1 MSNIPAHYQAVW
13 ESSSIDAAMSRAP
26 ILILSF
32 IMLWAINIIIFDK
45 FRLPYT
51 SVIPAR
57 NVNVYYVFFAPFL
70 IIILLLFMLFLFHS
84 SSNIMNLEYIML
96 LFYSIII
103 FLLYYICTNGKIFNK
118 TYSDQTSP
126 FLSLLYV
133 VFNPNPDK
141 IAFVEVLCA
150 DALCSLS
157 KVLKDLGVTI
167 IVLVASFNNVPVYNM
182 HEGGMIL
189 IALLASLPFAL
200 RVRQCSIQLINT
212 SDMYTA
218 LGILIN
224 ILKYISSFP
233 PIWIATYSAITI
245 NTSVESKTQTH
256 MLMLTA
262 ATINSTLSYGWDI
275 VMDWGLISFNIRP
288 NAKSLIYFR
297 PRLFY
302 PVYYHLVAAI
312 VNLIMRFSWMITM
325 FESARTLNPGTLV
338 LLVEAMEIIRRFIWN
353 IFRVEWE
360 IINKADVDKVEKE
373 VITPI
378 MSK

>member
-1 MSNIPAHYQAVW
+1 MSNVPAHHQEVW

-26 ILILSF
+26 ILIFSF

-57 NVNVYYVFFAPFL
+57 NVNVNYVFFAPAI
-70 IIILLLFMLFLFHS
+70 IIILLLLMLFLFHS
-84 SSNIMNLEYIML
+84 SSHMINVEYIML
-96 LFYSIII
+96 FFYSFLI
-103 FLLYYICTNGKIFNK
+103 FLLYYICTNGRIYNK

-141 IAFVEVLCA
+141 VAFVEVLCA

-157 KVLKDLGVTI
+157 KVFKDIGVTI
-167 IVLVASFNNVPVYNM
+167 IVLIASFSDIPIYNM

-212 SDMYTA
+212 SDIYSAFAIT
-218 LGILIN
+218 IN
-224 ILKYISSFP
+224 IVKYISSFP
-233 PIWIATYSAITI
+233 PIWIATYSAITT
-245 NTSVESKTQTH
+245 NTSIESKTNIH
-256 MLMLTA
+256 MMMLVA
-262 ATINSTLSYGWDI
+262 ATVNSSLSYGWDI

-288 NAKSLIYFR
+288 SSKALFYFR

-302 PVYYHLVAAI
+302 PIYYHLVAAI
-312 VNLIMRFSWMITM
+312 INLILRFSWMITM
-325 FESARTLNPGTLV
+325 YEAARAMNPGSLV
-338 LLVEAMEIIRRFIWN
+338 LLIEAVEIIRRFIWN

-378 MSK
+378 LNK